1 MKITKLIF
9 AASFSGLM
17 FLGSIA
23 STDVLDQYKEPYIT
37 HKFQVVK
44 KRCED
49 TVHNGKEVQKCYL
62 SDGKKWHWTEK
73 PTYDAYKEGET
84 VKFVKYDL
92 NSNVEIFCFL
102 TSLLSLFCFGV
113 TGLYRLEMGEW

>member
-17 FLGSIA
+17 FLGVTA

-49 TVHNGKEVQKCYL
+49 TIHNGKEVQKCYL
-62 SDGKKWHWTEK
+62 SDGKEWHWTEK
-73 PTYDAYKEGET
+73 PTYDVYKIGDT
-84 VKFVKYDL
+84 VKFVKYNL
-92 NSNVEIFCFL
+92 NEKIKFIL
-102 TSLLSLFCFGV
+102 MLLFVISTFGFGA
-113 TGLYRLEMGEW
+113 TGLYRLEMEE